1 MLLLKKI
8 STNIFLKENYNICSW
23 LFTHLRNVVQSVQNS
38 QTIDSLS
45 PIWVPNLKVS
55 KPLFTNLVNFAH
67 DLFGNIDLDPGRII
81 IRWKDSSTN
90 LALPESIYKAF
101 KLIFIL
107 SRRNVRVAKRRNR
120 LPRENSFQA
129 SFA

>member
-45 PIWVPNLKVS
+45 PIWVPNLKIS

-67 DLFGNIDLDPGRII
+67 DLFGKIDLDPGRII

-90 LALPESIYKAF
+90 LALPES
-101 KLIFIL
+101 
-107 SRRNVRVAKRRNR
+107 NTR
-120 LPRENSFQA
+120 LLNF
-129 SFA
+129 FL